1 MASGGFLGK
10 IISAPFKMLG
20 LGGGGGEQV
29 RASDSVYPTVTG
41 RDLVSSTESQQ
52 PQSAVMGEDT
62 DTLYGTNTLY
72 GTKKKRGT
80 ASLYVKSNSTGGSS
94 YTGRSG
100 F

>member
-20 LGGGGGEQV
+20 LGGGEQV

-62 DTLYGTNTLY
+62 DTLYGT
-72 GTKKKRGT
+72 KKKRGT
-80 ASLYVKSNSTGGSS
+80 TSLYVKSNSTGGSS

>member
-20 LGGGGGEQV
+20 LGGGEQV

-62 DTLYGTNTLY
+62 DTLYGT
-72 GTKKKRGT
+72 KKKRGT

-100 F
+100 L

>member
-10 IISAPFKMLG
+10 VISAPFRAVSSILG
-20 LGGGGGEQV
+20 IGGGGHV
-29 RASDSVYPTVTG
+29 RAYETVYPTVTG
-41 RDLVSSTESQQ
+41 RDLVTSTEAQQ

-62 DTLYGTNTLY
+62 DTLYGT
-72 GTKKKRGT
+72 KKKRGT
-80 ASLYVKSNSTGGSS
+80 ASLYVKPNNNSGSSS

>member
-10 IISAPFKMLG
+10 VISAPFRAVSSVLG
-20 LGGGGGEQV
+20 MGGGERV
-29 RASDSVYPTVTG
+29 SASESVYPTVTG
-41 RDLVSSTESQQ
+41 RDLVTSTEAQQ

-62 DTLYGTNTLY
+62 DTLYGT
-72 GTKKKRGT
+72 KKKRGT
-80 ASLYVKSNSTGGSS
+80 ASLYVKSKNSGGNTP